1 MVEVF
6 GITISV
12 EVYGSKYFILDHM
25 GTTTLLK
32 LGGYVFTT
40 FVILEN
46 FDYTPIILLTKSFIL
61 TM

>member
-6 GITISV
+6 GITIFV
-12 EVYGSKYFILDHM
+12 EVYGSKYFTVDHM

-46 FDYTPIILLTKSFIL
+46 FY
-61 TM
+61 